1 VTGTHDQGR
10 SLGCEQTGSRK
21 RGNVTLG
28 AYLVFMNTK
37 LYALV
42 SLPLVA
48 LAVFGC
54 SSSTDTTRMWIGPEL
69 VECEGVAPQ
78 MCMQVAYAEDEEY
91 QYFYDQIAGFDYQ
104 EGTSY
109 VIDVEI
115 TEVADPP
122 ADASSLIYTLV
133 EIIEED

>member
-1 VTGTHDQGR
+1 
-10 SLGCEQTGSRK
+10 
-21 RGNVTLG
+21 
-28 AYLVFMNTK
+28 MNTM
-37 LYALV
+37 LRLLV
-42 SLPLVA
+42 SVPLVA
-48 LAVFGC
+48 AALSGC
-54 SSSTDTTRMWIGPEL
+54 SSDSDTTRMWIGPEL

-91 QYFYDQIAGFDYQ
+91 QYFYDEIEGFNYQ

-122 ADASSLIYTLV
+122 ADASSLSYSLV
-133 EIIEED
+133 EIIEEN

>member
-1 VTGTHDQGR
+1 
-10 SLGCEQTGSRK
+10 
-21 RGNVTLG
+21 
-28 AYLVFMNTK
+28 MNTT
-37 LYALV
+37 LRVLV
-42 SLPLVA
+42 SLPLIAVA
-48 LAVFGC
+48 LSGC

-91 QYFYDQIAGFDYQ
+91 QYFYDQIDGFDYQ

-122 ADASSLIYTLV
+122 ADASSLSYSLV
-133 EIIEED
+133 EIIEEN

>member
-1 VTGTHDQGR
+1 
-10 SLGCEQTGSRK
+10 
-21 RGNVTLG
+21 
-28 AYLVFMNTK
+28 MNTS
-37 LYALV
+37 LRVLV
-42 SLPLVA
+42 SLPLIAVA
-48 LAVFGC
+48 LSGC

-78 MCMQVAYAEDEEY
+78 MCMQVAYAEDAEY
-91 QYFYDQIAGFDYQ
+91 QYFYDQIEGFDYQ

-122 ADASSLIYTLV
+122 ADASSLSYSLV
-133 EIIEED
+133 EIVEES